1 MTSASD
7 VLRAAFARH
16 TWATLGLL
24 DALEA
29 LDPAKLDETVPGTYG
44 SIAETL
50 THLVDADD
58 RYLQRLDQPVLPPHE
73 GHGRQPLAELRARV
87 QEHDGRWTTMLDRLD
102 GGTLERRID
111 FIEDYPE
118 VDGGE
123 TLLLIQA
130 LHHGDDHRA
139 QVCSTLGALGLE
151 VPDLDGWSYWLTGR
165 A

>member
-24 DALEA
+24 DALEG
-29 LDPAKLDETVPGTYG
+29 LDPTRLDDAVPGTYG
-44 SIAETL
+44 SIAQTL

-58 RYLQRLDQPVLPPHE
+58 RYLQRLVNPVLPPHE
-73 GHGRQPLAELRARV
+73 GHGVQPLAVLRDRV
-87 QEHDGRWTTMLDRLD
+87 REHESRWSAMLAKLD
-102 GGTLERRID
+102 AGTLEVRID
-111 FIEDYPE
+111 WLEDYPE
-118 VDGGE
+118 VEGGE